1 MRERRK
7 LFVCLKM
14 KRHRSQKIGAPFF
27 HDSWVVQ
34 VFAYLCALARQ
45 CWLRCH
51 GRSDITISHAAL
63 GRSQLCGHCGVSV
76 RALSRCAHSMQENL
90 PFFFPF
96 PSLVTGKGS
105 IFSFHIWSYGAL
117 PVSSSL
123 LMPSKHPYFVWDLYF
138 LECFFSQFCMI
149 VGVASE
155 SALLKGTQP
164 LKSQRLKRNYIG
176 SRPLLLHRDVAGLFM
191 IWAERIQLLMQMY
204 PLKPTFKS
212 KTVFYSLSFFQPTA
226 TSTPFEQWFH
236 LVNWINSWQI
246 RIYHLFSVV
255 NF

>member
-1 MRERRK
+1 MCACPTVLAEMSRQVRHHHQSCCFGKEPALWPLRSECKSSISLCTQHARK
-7 LFVCLKM
+7 PSL
-14 KRHRSQKIGAPFF
+14 
-27 HDSWVVQ
+27 
-34 VFAYLCALARQ
+34 
-45 CWLRCH
+45 
-51 GRSDITISHAAL
+51 
-63 GRSQLCGHCGVSV
+63 
-76 RALSRCAHSMQENL
+76 
-90 PFFFPF
+90 FFPF

-155 SALLKGTQP
+155 SVLLKGTQP

-226 TSTPFEQWFH
+226 TSTPFEQ
-236 LVNWINSWQI
+236 
-246 RIYHLFSVV
+246 
-255 NF
+255 

>member
-1 MRERRK
+1 MHTACK
-7 LFVCLKM
+7 KTF
-14 KRHRSQKIGAPFF
+14 PFF
-27 HDSWVVQ
+27 S
-34 VFAYLCALARQ
+34 
-45 CWLRCH
+45 
-51 GRSDITISHAAL
+51 
-63 GRSQLCGHCGVSV
+63 
-76 RALSRCAHSMQENL
+76 
-90 PFFFPF
+90 PF

-164 LKSQRLKRNYIG
+164 LKSQRLERNYIG

-212 KTVFYSLSFFQPTA
+212 KTVFYSLSFFSA
-226 TSTPFEQWFH
+226 NCYIDS
-236 LVNWINSWQI
+236 I
-246 RIYHLFSVV
+246 
-255 NF
+255 